1 MPVGKDETSGQ
12 SASAA
17 NDVKADDVVV
27 VVVEEEE
34 EEETKQTQQARKT
47 P

>member
-1 MPVGKDETSGQ
+1 MWRRRRLRRYAVWTRK
-12 SASAA
+12 
-17 NDVKADDVVV
+17 VRADDDDV

-34 EEETKQTQQARKT
+34 TKKKQQARKT